1 MSLRIFILGG
11 GRFGTHLATRL
22 CEFGCEVVIA
32 DMNPK
37 RVEDLSEDGF
47 HAIEL
52 DAEDEDALKEAG
64 AADADAVVVS
74 IGENMQASILATLAL
89 KDLKAKKVVARAVDI
104 KHAQVLE
111 RVGADL
117 VVQPSRDMAY
127 QLAETLR
134 AESVTE
140 RLPLGGEFQVG
151 YIHVGAALNGVKLAD
166 AKLPEEFRVTVLL
179 ISREKPG
186 AAEEGTA
193 NGDDD
198 DLKHFEPK
206 PDFVLQLNDLVA
218 VSGKRSQIDRFEEK
232 CGRNEGA

>member
-22 CEFGCEVVIA
+22 CEFGCEVIIA
-32 DMNPK
+32 DVNPK

-47 HAIEL
+47 HAVEL

-64 AADADAVVVS
+64 AAEADAAVVC

-89 KDLKAKKVVARAVDI
+89 KDLKAKKVVARAVDM
-104 KHAQVLE
+104 KHSQVLE

-134 AESVTE
+134 AGSVSE
-140 RLPLGGEFQVG
+140 RLPVGGDYQIG
-151 YIHVGAALNGVKLAD
+151 YIRLGPALNEVKLAD
-166 AKLPEEFRVTVLL
+166 AKLPDEYRVTVLL

-186 AAEEGTA
+186 VSPDASSG
-193 NGDDD
+193 DD

-206 PDFVLQLNDLVA
+206 PDFVLHTDDLLA
-218 VSGKRSQIDRFEEK
+218 VSGKRNHIDRFEEK
-232 CGRNEGA
+232 CGGKDAPAE